1 MSLQQTDRRYLSLFT
16 YLLPDSDNIRS
27 YFPKKYLAR
36 TSELNLL
43 SLLTVLT
50 VHKTNHTVIMSRLD
64 SFHIYFPIMNKSV
77 EVDQQKQTKNFLV
90 FPNECHIRYSHDL
103 EKTSREDLNKICS
116 FVWRHFTLTKG
127 RFHTY
132 NIFCNFIL
140 IMIRYLLA

>member
-90 FPNECHIRYSHDL
+90 FPNECHLR
-103 EKTSREDLNKICS
+103 
-116 FVWRHFTLTKG
+116 
-127 RFHTY
+127 
-132 NIFCNFIL
+132 
-140 IMIRYLLA
+140 